1 MSDAESS
8 AMGATA
14 AQPRATMASEVDA
27 SAMRPSVAD
36 SRAMGIA
43 ERRAMSRTVVA
54 REVCD
59 RCWRPRSACYCAHI
73 VPIETETRLVLLQ
86 HPRERYVAIGTAHMA
101 SLCLVRSEL
110 HVGVDWGASPA
121 LARALS
127 DPERP
132 PILLYPGEGA
142 IDIVA
147 SPPIGP
153 VTLVVVDGTWT
164 QTKKIVR
171 DNPILARLP
180 RYAFVPPRPSE
191 YRIRREPDAASVAT
205 IEALVHALRALE
217 GDRFE
222 PLLSPFRAMIDFQI
236 ACEARHR
243 GARFRHARRRD
254 RPRRM
259 RVPRVMTER
268 FGDLVCVAA
277 EASSWPYAMRNDP
290 AFADELVL
298 WAGHRPATGETFSYV
313 VAPTRALAP
322 STAHHTGIPEEA
334 LRAGGTLPDLA
345 ERWRAFLRP
354 NDILCAWG
362 RYETD
367 LFGIDEIHDV
377 RRIAREIA
385 NASVGSLAEHRT
397 RFPHIEDATIPVIGR
412 AGRKLTALRAIV
424 EAFTS
429 LPAAATTKT

>member
-1 MSDAESS
+1 M
-8 AMGATA
+8 T
-14 AQPRATMASEVDA
+14 T
-27 SAMRPSVAD
+27 SV
-36 SRAMGIA
+36 A
-43 ERRAMSRTVVA
+43 ERRAMSRSVVG
-54 REVCD
+54 RDVCE
-59 RCWRPRSACYCAHI
+59 RCRRPRTACYCAHV
-73 VPIETETRLVLLQ
+73 VPIDTETRLVLLQ

-101 SLCLVRSEL
+101 SLCLLRSEL

-127 DPERP
+127 DPARP

-147 SPPIGP
+147 SPPKGP

-180 RYAFVPPRPSE
+180 RYAFVPPTPSE

-205 IEALVHALRALE
+205 IEALVHALQALE
-217 GDRFE
+217 GARFE
-222 PLLSPFRAMIDFQI
+222 PLLAPFRAMIDFQI
-236 ACEARHR
+236 ECEARHQ

-254 RPRRM
+254 RPRRL
-259 RVPRVMTER
+259 RVPRVITDR

-277 EASSWPYAMRNDP
+277 EASSWPYAMRKDP
-290 AFADELVL
+290 AYADELVM
-298 WAGHRPATGETFSYV
+298 WAAHRPATGETFSYV

-322 STAHHTGIPEEA
+322 STPHHTGIAEEV
-334 LRAGGTLPDLA
+334 LRTGGTLADLA
-345 ERWRAFLRP
+345 ARWHAFRRP
-354 NDILCAWG
+354 NDVLCAWG

-367 LFGIDEIHDV
+367 LFGIDEMLDV

-385 NASVGSLAEHRT
+385 NESVGTLAEHRA
-397 RFPHIEDATIPVIGR
+397 RFPHVDDAPVPVLGR
-412 AGRKLTALRAIV
+412 AGRKLVALRAIL
-424 EAFTS
+424 EGLTS
-429 LPAAATTKT
+429 LRATTR